1 MYSTVSLINHCDISV
16 IDVSLFL
23 VILIYLFRGSN
34 LFGWRRGYFGW
45 RPNKMAEKKRQISTP
60 VSAFSAI
67 VGVSLKFVRF
77 GNLIISYDNVCL
89 F

>member
-23 VILIYLFRGSN
+23 VILIYLFRGVEPIWLEKG
-34 LFGWRRGYFGW
+34 LFWLETQQDGG
-45 RPNKMAEKKRQISTP
+45 KQRQIFTP
-60 VSAFSAI
+60 LSAFSAI

>member
-1 MYSTVSLINHCDISV
+1 
-16 IDVSLFL
+16 
-23 VILIYLFRGSN
+23 
-34 LFGWRRGYFGW
+34 
-45 RPNKMAEKKRQISTP
+45 MAGKKRQISTP

-67 VGVSLKFVRF
+67 VGVLLKFVRF